1 MVPRQST
8 AEAGFSALEE
18 IKELALSRPAARGQ
32 LGRLRDEHVTL
43 IAELDQTHPAAADL
57 GDRYVDAGARGI
69 AVRTRTSDADPG
81 AVAQISAR
89 IHAPLLS
96 LEPADSSYRLWWARA
111 CGADMVVLPTET
123 LSDPA
128 LYSLLERA
136 ESIGMAAIVEVRGS
150 ADLVRAL
157 RAQAKAVLLRPD
169 AGSGS
174 GSSSDV
180 GVGAGAGAG
189 MDELL
194 SLVPNGVVKVAE
206 CGPGG
211 RSSLITCARGGADVV
226 LIGASHLTGT
236 DPASTVAGLAAMGAH
251 PALTARASRSA

>member
-169 AGSGS
+169 AGAGSGS

-180 GVGAGAGAG
+180 GVGAG

>member
-8 AEAGFSALEE
+8 AEADFSALEE

-43 IAELDQTHPAAADL
+43 IAELDQAHPAAADL

-69 AVRTRTSDADPG
+69 AMRTPASGPAPDT
-81 AVAQISAR
+81 VAQISAR

-96 LEPADSSYRLWWARA
+96 LEPADTSYRLWRARA
-111 CGADMVVLPTET
+111 CGADMVVLPTAT

-136 ESIGMAAIVEVRGS
+136 ESIGMAAIVEVCGT

-157 RAQAKAVLLRPD
+157 RAQAKAVLLRPT
-169 AGSGS
+169 AGPDPAS
-174 GSSSDV
+174 
-180 GVGAGAGAG
+180 AGTD

-194 SLVPNGVVKVAE
+194 SLVPAGVLKVAE
-206 CGPGG
+206 CGPAG
-211 RSSLITCARGGADVV
+211 RASLIASARGGADVV
-226 LIGASHLTGT
+226 LVGASHLAG
-236 DPASTVAGLAAMGAH
+236 AESVSIVAGLAAMGAH
-251 PALTARASRSA
+251 PALTARASRTG

>member
-1 MVPRQST
+1 MQPKVPQQSA
-8 AEAGFSALEE
+8 AEADFSALEK
-18 IKELALSRPAARGQ
+18 IRELALSRPAARGQ

-43 IAELDQTHPAAADL
+43 IAELDQPHPAAADL

-69 AVRTRTSDADPG
+69 ALRSRAFEADP
-81 AVAQISAR
+81 AVVAQISAR
-89 IHAPLLS
+89 IQAPLLS
-96 LEPADSSYRLWWARA
+96 LEPADTSYRLWWARA

-157 RAQAKAVLLRPD
+157 RAQAKAVLLRPL
-169 AGSGS
+169 
-174 GSSSDV
+174 
-180 GVGAGAGAG
+180 AGAG

-194 SLVPNGVVKVAE
+194 SLVPDGVLKVAE

-211 RSSLITCARGGADVV
+211 RSSLIACARGGADVV

-236 DPASTVAGLAAMGAH
+236 DPATTVAGLAAMGAH